1 MRWEAANKATANLV
15 LAHGEDGTVTPV
27 GGSPTTCKIIISRD
41 DAQIAPNTSA
51 NDFYEI
57 LDVAVGQYRTKLEF
71 PSAPFEDVNL
81 IGATV
86 TVGTEVWVVEY
97 IVKRD
102 GNLTYT
108 LGRKTS

>member
-27 GGSPTTCKIIISRD
+27 GGAPISCKIIISRD
-41 DAQIAPNTSA
+41 DAQIAPNTSS
-51 NDFYEI
+51 DTYYEI
-57 LDVAVGQYRTKLEF
+57 MDVAVGQYRSKLDF
-71 PSAPFEDVNL
+71 PSAPFEDINL
-81 IGATV
+81 IGALV

-102 GNLTYT
+102 GELIFT
-108 LGRKTS
+108 LGRKES